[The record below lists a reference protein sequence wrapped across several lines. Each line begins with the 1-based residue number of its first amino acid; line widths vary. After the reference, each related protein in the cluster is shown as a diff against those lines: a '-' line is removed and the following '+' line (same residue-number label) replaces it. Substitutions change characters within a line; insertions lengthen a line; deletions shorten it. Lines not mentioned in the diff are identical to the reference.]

1 MQINALSSESLL
13 AHFERRLE
21 DRPFRPPLWLRGG
34 HLQTLAASLLK
45 RNFSWGWGNAE
56 ELFVD
61 LGDGSRVRLIC
72 AWQPVDAPTLVVLHG
87 TGGSSASTYM
97 QGLSH
102 KAYREGWNAVL
113 VNLYNT
119 NPELPKPKVFHS
131 GSSREVGELLQK
143 LSMNHQV
150 RKFFLAGVSMGGNIL
165 LKLMGEWGSDSL
177 VDVRAAGVISPLVDL
192 TTAWKVLERPSN
204 FLFQHHFVKNFKKRI
219 KRHRSSLSPFVDVE
233 ALLRIKTLRQF
244 DQLFTA
250 PLAGFRDAFD
260 YYERASALPYLKDIR
275 IPTLLIHSHDDPLLP
290 GEPFTL
296 SETRSNP
303 SLLMGLTR
311 QGGHVGYLEQ
321 ALSGGDIDRFWAE
334 NRLIDFFRLARQ
346 TTQSRGL

>member
-1 MQINALSSESLL
+1 MQINSFSSEPLL
-13 AHFERRLE
+13 PLFERRLE
-21 DRPFRPPLWLRGG
+21 DRPFRPSLWLRGG
-34 HLQTLAASLLK
+34 HLQTLAAALLK

-56 ELFVD
+56 EHFVD

-72 AWQPVDAPTLVVLHG
+72 AWQSPDAPTLVVLHG

-102 KAYREGWNAVL
+102 KAYREGWNAIL

-119 NPELPKPKVFHS
+119 NSELPKPKVFHS
-131 GSSREVGELLQK
+131 GSSREVGEVLQK
-143 LSMNHQV
+143 LARSHQV
-150 RKFFLAGVSMGGNIL
+150 QEFFLAGVSMGGNIL

-177 VDVRAAGVISPLVDL
+177 VAVRAAGVISPLVDL
-192 TTAWKVLERPSN
+192 TTAWKVLEKPSN

-233 ALLRIKTLRQF
+233 ALLGIKTLRQF

-290 GEPFTL
+290 VEPFTL
-296 SETRSNP
+296 PETRSNP
-303 SLLMGLTR
+303 SLFIGLTR

-334 NRLIDFFRLARQ
+334 NRLIDFFRLADQ
-346 TTQSRGL
+346 TKQSRGL